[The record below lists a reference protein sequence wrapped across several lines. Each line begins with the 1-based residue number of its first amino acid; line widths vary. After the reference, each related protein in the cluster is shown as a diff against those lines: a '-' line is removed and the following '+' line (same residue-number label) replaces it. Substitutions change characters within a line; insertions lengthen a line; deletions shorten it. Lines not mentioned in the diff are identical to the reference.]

1 MLTEL
6 QCRSARAREKS
17 YKLADSR
24 GLYLFVSPTGYRSFR
39 WKYRFQRKERTLVLG
54 AWPELSLREAR
65 ERRDAAAKALH
76 DGGDPAKRKAASA
89 AAPAGPTFEDYARAW
104 HADQATLWKPNHAE
118 QVMARLEAN
127 VFPSIG
133 AMPIADVKPRDVK
146 QMLLAIQDRGSIAI
160 AHRVCGRVSAIFKR
174 AIADELVEID
184 PAAAVAAVLKPVK
197 TRRFPAIVDLQRA
210 RALLRAIEMDPA
222 EPAVKLAS
230 RFLALT
236 AARPGVIRF
245 TPKSEEF
252 VDLDGAAP
260 LWHIPAERMKLG
272 LDASEQEAFDFLV
285 PLSRQAVDTI
295 QAAQRAAGRSPWL
308 FPGARHAHRPIS
320 ENALGSLYNRN
331 PMARGK
337 HVPHG
342 WRSTFSTIM
351 NELAAL
357 EERLGDED
365 VIEIMLAHKP
375 KGVRGIYNRA
385 VYLRR
390 RRELAQEWADL
401 LLEGMAPAEA
411 LLEGPRH

>member
-6 QCRSARAREKS
+6 QCRSAKPREKA

-76 DGGDPAKRKAASA
+76 DGADPANRKAAAA
-89 AAPAGPTFEDYARAW
+89 AAPAGPPFEEYARAW

-118 QVMARLEAN
+118 QVMSRLEAN
-127 VFPSIG
+127 VFPAIG

-146 QMLLAIQDRGSIAI
+146 HMLLAIQDRGSIAI

-197 TRRFPAIVDLQRA
+197 TRRFPAIVDLHRA
-210 RALLRAIEMDPA
+210 RALLRAIESDPA

-252 VDLDGAAP
+252 VNLDGAAP

-308 FPGARHAHRPIS
+308 FPGARHVHRPIS
-320 ENALGSLYNRN
+320 ENALGCLYNRN

-390 RRELAQEWADL
+390 RREIAQEWADL
-401 LLEGMAPAEA
+401 LLEGMPPAES